1 MFGIMRLMRVDL
13 NPANLIVLPL
23 LLGIGVDG
31 GVHVIHDFRWQT
43 KRRYR
48 ISSSII
54 NSLVLTSTT
63 TMVGFGSML
72 LAAHRGLYTFGLVLT
87 IGVASCVFMSL
98 VPLPAILTLLDRRR
112 RAEMLR
118 RFRYATSPA
127 PASRGSAQSIRG
139 PASFPVAIPKS

>member
-1 MFGIMRLMRVDL
+1 MFGVLRQMHVDL

-31 GVHVIHDFRWQT
+31 GVHVIHDFRLQT

-48 ISSSII
+48 ISPSII

-87 IGVASCVFMSL
+87 IGVGSCVFVSL

-112 RAEMLR
+112 RKKV
-118 RFRYATSPA
+118 
-127 PASRGSAQSIRG
+127 ASRFTLSGFSRHATLTAAESAR
-139 PASFPVAIPKS
+139 AV